1 MKKALTLLLSLAM
14 LFSLAA
20 CGQSG
25 GDSTDDAPSTLVYG
39 SADYTRIDPAMDEH
53 CEINLLLFNG
63 LTAHDGN
70 DQIVPALAE
79 RWDYDEANCTYTF
92 YLREDVKWHDG
103 EPFMAQDVKFTIEAI
118 MDPDN
123 ASENAPNYED
133 VQEITVLDDHTVSFR
148 LAEPNAAFLEYMT
161 MAILPQHLLEGED
174 MQESAFFRAP
184 VGTGPYKLESW
195 DAGQSIV
202 LVRNEDYF
210 LGAPNIERVIF
221 KIVPDDNAQA
231 MQLESGEIDLALLDP
246 KNAQNFAGKDG
257 YTCYDMTTAD
267 YRGILFN
274 FNNPYWTE
282 NRDIIP
288 AVCYAIDRQAIVD
301 SVLLGQGMAAYS
313 PLQRNVYND
322 ETVNHYDYDPTKAK
336 EILESV
342 GCTMGESG
350 YYERNGEEIGFVISV
365 MSGEQ
370 DRIDIAQAAAQQLRE
385 VGIHCTVDIPAQMD
399 WSGQMACLIGWGSP
413 FDADDHTYHD
423 EGPDVSRPGSLLGR
437 AVPRIPVRHGHDGAR
452 HLFDDLVRRAAVAV
466 HRRRLDPHFDAARDS
481 IRRSQRACAQMARHD
496 ADAFDRNSPQ
506 RAEPAARHFLAG
518 DHRHAE
524 RVEHCARHRPH
535 ELDEHR
541 QGRAH
546 RGQAAARERVCHRGQ
561 VHGRQLFPHSA
572 VSPCAEFLLVH
583 PLHGGDECA
592 QRHHRRIDAQ
602 LHGPWPAHRG
612 RDLGQHAL
620 ARGKGADDRRVVDL
634 AHPGRIFS
642 RDAPLHHEPW
652 RLPAQ
657 PHEQKRKQPINRKK
671 GTAVWLCLLS
681 IYGVYFAFRMS
692 MNSSPVIVSFS

>member
-92 YLREDVKWHDG
+92 YLREGVKWHDG
-103 EPFMAQDVKFTIEAI
+103 EPFTARDVKFTIEAI

-123 ASENAPNYED
+123 GSENAPNYED

-301 SVLLGQGMAAYS
+301 SVLLGQGMAAHS

-322 ETVNHYDYDPTKAK
+322 ETVNHYDYDPAKAK
-336 EILESV
+336 EILES
-342 GCTMGESG
+342 
-350 YYERNGEEIGFVISV
+350 
-365 MSGEQ
+365 
-370 DRIDIAQAAAQQLRE
+370 
-385 VGIHCTVDIPAQMD
+385 
-399 WSGQMACLIGWGSP
+399 
-413 FDADDHTYHD
+413 
-423 EGPDVSRPGSLLGR
+423 
-437 AVPRIPVRHGHDGAR
+437 
-452 HLFDDLVRRAAVAV
+452 RRAARWAIAATTSETA
-466 HRRRLDPHFDAARDS
+466 RRLASSSASCPASRTASTSRRPRRSSLEKLASTARWTSPRRWTGAARWHVS
-481 IRRSQRACAQMARHD
+481 SAG
-496 ADAFDRNSPQ
+496 
-506 RAEPAARHFLAG
+506 AARLTPTTTPT
-518 DHRHAE
+518 RSS
-524 RVEHCARHRPH
+524 ARI
-535 ELDEHR
+535 
-541 QGRAH
+541 RA
-546 RGQAAARERVCHRGQ
+546 RTTRATRTRWWTN
-561 VHGRQLFPHSA
+561 
-572 VSPCAEFLLVH
+572 
-583 PLHGGDECA
+583 
-592 QRHHRRIDAQ
+592 I
-602 LHGPWPAHRG
+602 
-612 RDLGQHAL
+612 
-620 ARGKGADDRRVVDL
+620 
-634 AHPGRIFS
+634 
-642 RDAPLHHEPW
+642 
-652 RLPAQ
+652 
-657 PHEQKRKQPINRKK
+657 
-671 GTAVWLCLLS
+671 
-681 IYGVYFAFRMS
+681 
-692 MNSSPVIVSFS
+692 